1 VIAPASR
8 PVAPASRRIAVVPAF
23 NEEPMVAIVLEELY
37 GLVDEL
43 VVVDDGSTDDTR
55 GEIERWLAR
64 GRPRC
69 RFLVHDE
76 NRGMSAAYLTA
87 LTELRERLER
97 GELSGDDLV
106 FTVDADGQHD
116 LQVLDELVEMT
127 RTEGLDANIARR
139 DLSYHGPF
147 KRTGNW
153 VLSKWASGW
162 AGAPLRDVESGYRIF
177 RLGAL
182 AHALDF
188 YSGYQYSETVEVA
201 VVLCQLGY
209 RVRNDHVV
217 TVPVARSRTRLRDAA
232 IDLAVIPVAAGRV
245 WRRDRAREAFR
256 TDAIAHLAIAGVLGV
271 LIALTY
277 QRSTNTFFA
286 LTLSTLAAFGLG
298 ALMRRAVPRPA
309 LALLGSF
316 VALVAAWLIPQR
328 PDPVS
333 AIVLAGVFGVGAAL
347 AAPVVRR
354 PRPSVVGPALAVLV
368 VVGIVGTRDA
378 VLAVAVGGV
387 FVAAFVSR
395 FGRLRLPRTHRL
407 RTLALGSTLVVGM
420 SGLTG
425 YFGATTVGATWF
437 GGGLVHGSRASGEVA
452 ITFDEGP
459 DTSDTPAIM
468 KVLDAAGVKAS
479 FFVVGKTL
487 DVSPQVVRALVAD
500 GQLVGNHSYHH
511 DDWRW
516 LDPNYPELER
526 TQQAFAREIG
536 TCPVWFRPPH
546 GQRTPLMARVVKD
559 HGMRMAMWDVSVSD
573 RDDNDPHTI
582 ATKVLGSV
590 RGGSIIDLH
599 AGLDGTSAAHRA
611 AVVAALPLILD
622 GLRALNLK
630 PVRLDALV
638 GGAAYQPCADTHS

>member
-1 VIAPASR
+1 MNEPALRRNAPT
-8 PVAPASRRIAVVPAF
+8 PRRIAVVPAY

-37 GLVDEL
+37 PLVDEL
-43 VVVDDGSTDDTR
+43 VVVDDGSTDATLS
-55 GEIERWLAR
+55 EIERWMAQ
-64 GRPRC
+64 GRPKC
-69 RFLVHDE
+69 RLLVHE
-76 NRGMSAAYLTA
+76 VNRGMSEAYHTA
-87 LTELRERLER
+87 LTELRERLGR
-97 GELSGDDLV
+97 GELDADDLV

-116 LQVLDELVEMT
+116 LHVLNELVEIT
-127 RTEGLDANIARR
+127 HAEGLDANIARR

-162 AGAPLRDVESGYRIF
+162 AGAPLHDVESGYRIF

-182 AHALDF
+182 AHALDY

-217 TVPVARSRTRLRDAA
+217 PVPVARSRTRLRDAA

-245 WRRDRAREAFR
+245 WRRDHALQAYR
-256 TDAIAHLAIAGVLGV
+256 TDAVAHLSIAGVLGV
-271 LIALTY
+271 LIALTF

-286 LTLSTLAAFGLG
+286 IVLASIAAFGLG
-298 ALMRRAVPRPA
+298 VLMRRSVPRPS

-316 VALVAAWLIPQR
+316 IALVAAWLIPQR
-328 PDPVS
+328 PDPWS
-333 AIVLAGVFGVGAAL
+333 GIVLAGVFGVGAAL

-354 PRPSVVGPALAVLV
+354 PRPTVVGPALAVLIV
-368 VVGIVGTRDA
+368 IGLVGSRDL
-378 VLAVAVGGV
+378 VLAAAVGAV
-387 FVAAFVSR
+387 FVAAVVSR
-395 FGRLRLPRTHRL
+395 FGRFGLPRTHRL
-407 RTLALGSTLVVGM
+407 RTMALGSTLVIAV

-437 GGGLVHGSRASGEVA
+437 GGGVVHGSRASGEVA
-452 ITFDEGP
+452 ITFDDGP
-459 DTSDTPAIM
+459 DTTETAAIM
-468 KVLDAAGVKAS
+468 KILDAAGVKAS

-487 DVSPQVVRALVAD
+487 DSSPEVVRALVAD

-516 LDPNYPELER
+516 LDPSYPELER
-526 TQQAFAREIG
+526 TQRAFAREIG

-546 GQRTPLMARVVKD
+546 GQRTPLMARVVKSHD
-559 HGMRMAMWDVSVSD
+559 MRMAMWDVAVSD
-573 RDDNDPHTI
+573 RGKNDPHQI
-582 ATKVLGSV
+582 AQKVLQSV
-590 RGGSIIDLH
+590 KGGSIIDLH
-599 AGLDGTSAAHRA
+599 AGVDGTSAAHRA

-622 GLRALNLK
+622 GLRALDLK
-630 PVRLDALV
+630 PVRLDTLV
-638 GGAAYQPCADTHS
+638 GGPAYQSCTDSH